1 MRFLVGL
8 DGIRGA
14 AAELSAF
21 AKLFEPFSVVGIC
34 CFCFEHHLIIIIT
47 IIVVVVVVAVV
58 VVIVLDGDR
67 SPDLLSFAVA
77 GVLRLVPALLCAD
90 LL

>member
-47 IIVVVVVVAVV
+47 IIVVVVVAVV